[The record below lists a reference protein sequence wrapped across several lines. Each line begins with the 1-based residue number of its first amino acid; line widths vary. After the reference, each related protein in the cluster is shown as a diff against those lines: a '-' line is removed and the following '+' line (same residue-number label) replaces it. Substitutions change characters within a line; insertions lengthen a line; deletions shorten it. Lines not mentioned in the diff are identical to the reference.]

1 MQTPLEI
8 HFEGLDPSEAVSAR
22 VHEEAKRLERYHSRM
37 TSCRVVIGVAHRHQH
52 KGFLYSARLHITVPG
67 GKEVVVSRAP
77 DERHAHE
84 DAYVAIRDAFKAAQR
99 QLKSLQEKMRPK
111 RGGAD

>member
-22 VHEEAKRLERYHSRM
+22 VREEAKRLERYHSRI

-52 KGFLYSARLHITVPG
+52 KGFLYSARIHLSVPG
-67 GKEVVVSRAP
+67 GKDIAVNRAP
-77 DERHAHE
+77 DEHHAHE

-99 QLKSLQEKMRPK
+99 QLKDLHDKRLPK
-111 RGGAD
+111 RGKG